1 VKLAKYAELMYK
13 YGTLVTPAGLR
24 QAPDNRILRI
34 VNLEELE
41 KKALQKK
48 QLVLGALFMCAVGL
62 AFVFAYWM
70 GALRLGGSQKI
81 YIEYNFAGGIDR
93 GSPIRLGGIKVGRI
107 TGLSFEGSPAKVL
120 LEAQIDN
127 RAFNQITEDS
137 KFYVNLAGLIG
148 ERYIEIV
155 PGEAATAKPGSKII
169 GVDPPRVDQL
179 FSQSYGI
186 FGDLRD
192 FFGDNKNDI
201 KDILGSLNALST
213 NLNRLVSSTSPK
225 EREQIKTLIE
235 NFSAMSTDLRY
246 TVSKLRSGVDS
257 GVSSGVMNHLS
268 SIAKKA
274 DSIDRN
280 DIRRLMLEDGMKVN
294 FSTKKVP
301 HLGQNE
307 GQDDAK

>member
-1 VKLAKYAELMYK
+1 M
-13 YGTLVTPAGLR
+13 
-24 QAPDNRILRI
+24 
-34 VNLEELE
+34 NLEELE
-41 KKALQKK
+41 KKELKKK
-48 QLVLGALFMCAVGL
+48 QLVLGFLFLGAVAL
-62 AFVFAYWM
+62 AFLFAYWM

-81 YIEYNFAGGIDR
+81 FIEYNFAGGIDR

-107 TGLSFEGSPAKVL
+107 SDLRFEGAPAKVM

-127 RAFNQITEDS
+127 RAFDQITQDS

-155 PGEAATAKPGSKII
+155 PGQGPRVESGATII

-192 FFGDNKNDI
+192 FFSDNKDDL
-201 KDILGSLNALST
+201 KEILGSLNTLSS
-213 NLNRLVSSTSPK
+213 NLNKLVGSASPK
-225 EREQIKTLIE
+225 ERQEIKTLIE

-257 GVSSGVMNHLS
+257 NVWKHLEQ
-268 SIAKKA
+268 IAKKA

-280 DIRRLMLEDGMKVN
+280 DIRRLMLEDGVKVN

-301 HLGQNE
+301 SELGQIE
-307 GQDDAK
+307 GQEDAKTK

>member
-1 VKLAKYAELMYK
+1 M
-13 YGTLVTPAGLR
+13 
-24 QAPDNRILRI
+24 
-34 VNLEELE
+34 NLEELE
-41 KKALQKK
+41 KKELQKK
-48 QLVLGALFMCAVGL
+48 QLLLGFLFLGAVAL
-62 AFVFAYWM
+62 AFLFAYWM
-70 GALRLGGSQKI
+70 GALRFGGSQTI
-81 YIEYNFAGGIDR
+81 LIEYNFAGGIDR

-107 TGLSFEGSPAKVL
+107 TSLSFEGAPAKVI

-127 RAFNQITEDS
+127 RAFGQVTHDS

-155 PGEAATAKPGSKII
+155 PGEGKLAEPGDKIV

-192 FFGDNKNDI
+192 FFSDNKEDL
-201 KDILGSLNALST
+201 KDILGSLNSLSANLST
-213 NLNRLVSSTSPK
+213 LVGSATPK
-225 EREQIKTLIE
+225 ERQQIKLLIE

-246 TVSKLRSGVDS
+246 TVSKLRNGVDNE
-257 GVSSGVMNHLS
+257 VWKHLTR
-268 SIAKKA
+268 IAKKA

-280 DIRRLMLEDGMKVN
+280 DIRRLMLEDGVKVN

-301 HLGQNE
+301 NLGQDE
-307 GQDDAK
+307 GQEDAKEK

>member
-1 VKLAKYAELMYK
+1 M
-13 YGTLVTPAGLR
+13 
-24 QAPDNRILRI
+24 
-34 VNLEELE
+34 NLEELE
-41 KKALQKK
+41 KKELQKK
-48 QLVLGALFMCAVGL
+48 QLMLGFLFLGAVAL
-62 AFVFAYWM
+62 AFLFAYWM
-70 GALRLGGSQKI
+70 GALRLGGSQKVF
-81 YIEYNFAGGIDR
+81 IEYNFAGGIDR

-107 TGLSFEGSPAKVL
+107 TGLSFEGVPAKVL

-127 RAFNQITEDS
+127 RAFSQVTVDA

-155 PGEAATAKPGSKII
+155 PGVGQPATSGTTIV

-192 FFGDNKNDI
+192 FFSDNKSDL
-201 KDILGSLNALST
+201 KEILGSLNTLST
-213 NLNRLVSSTSPK
+213 NLNTLVSSASPK
-225 EREQIKTLIE
+225 ERQQIKLLIE

-246 TVSKLRSGVDS
+246 TVSKLRSGVDNE
-257 GVSSGVMNHLS
+257 VWNHLS
-268 SIAKKA
+268 RMAKKA

-301 HLGQNE
+301 KLGQNE